1 MFLFS
6 TQFLMPL
13 IFMPPAT
20 QNVLQ
25 DECIVQLYLR
35 PINAFLGINK
45 RGDVISTANF
55 SDCDSECI
63 MLVCYCTIIVQPR
76 RCPVAICTCE

>member
-1 MFLFS
+1 MCNVPIFHS
-6 TQFLMPL
+6 VSYATYK

-20 QNVLQ
+20 QNLLQ
-25 DECIVQLYLR
+25 DESIVQLYLR

-63 MLVCYCTIIVQPR
+63 MLVCYCAIIVP
-76 RCPVAICTCE
+76 CNLSV